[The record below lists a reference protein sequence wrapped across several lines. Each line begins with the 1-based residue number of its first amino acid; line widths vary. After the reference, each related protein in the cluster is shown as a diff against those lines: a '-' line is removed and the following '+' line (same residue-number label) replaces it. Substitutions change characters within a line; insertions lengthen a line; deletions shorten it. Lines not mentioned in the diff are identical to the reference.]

1 MSINRLAIFR
11 SFTHLVAQKYN
22 GKLSDPVTEIKLS
35 ILADESYN
43 KLSAPLKTFFN
54 SQSILSELVLKAP
67 WIQCSPQGPLSM
79 SWDFSFSIQW
89 LFSDSRNFRL
99 VWGPPIETWIILLG
113 SNKLTALLNLV
124 KLSSAIVCPKNCV
137 FNNAQK
143 LDCWCCASIWQK
155 SFHLTGLWNLV
166 QTLIKKNWIEIET
179 FYFINKQLPEVRS
192 YTKIKNCLQFGY

>member
-35 ILADESYN
+35 ILAGESYN

-155 SFHLTGLWNLV
+155 KFPFDWSVKPCSDSHQKKLNRNRNFLFHQQATAGSTELYQN
-166 QTLIKKNWIEIET
+166 
-179 FYFINKQLPEVRS
+179 
-192 YTKIKNCLQFGY
+192 